1 MKVNPSIPQKRI
13 LVVDDEPLV
22 RDSVRM
28 VLAFDGYEVQT
39 ASGGT
44 EALEL
49 LEHESF
55 DLVITDFNMPGIK
68 GDELAVKIKARWPR
82 KPVIMLTAFAENI
95 RASGNPLP
103 GVDALLSKPFDLTV
117 FRAVVVATLEK

>member
-1 MKVNPSIPQKRI
+1 
-13 LVVDDEPLV
+13 
-22 RDSVRM
+22 
-28 VLAFDGYEVQT
+28 
-39 ASGGT
+39 
-44 EALEL
+44 
-49 LEHESF
+49 
-55 DLVITDFNMPGIK
+55 
-68 GDELAVKIKARWPR
+68 VKIKARWPR

>member
-1 MKVNPSIPQKRI
+1 
-13 LVVDDEPLV
+13 
-22 RDSVRM
+22 M
-28 VLAFDGYEVQT
+28 VLAFDGYEVKT
-39 ASGGT
+39 ASGGS
-44 EALEL
+44 EALEI

-95 RASGNPLP
+95 RASGKPLP